1 MRGYPLTQDNELSQ
15 EESWKCL
22 SYFRRGF
29 IITVVVFGSLKIL
42 MLLIVTNITI
52 RYTFYYTYQETE
64 KGSVLLWLTTIDF
77 ICKTATESSEFDI
90 G

>member
-1 MRGYPLTQDNELSQ
+1 
-15 EESWKCL
+15 
-22 SYFRRGF
+22 
-29 IITVVVFGSLKIL
+29 